1 MVRSKK
7 ETLLIAT
14 LLTLGLLLGS
24 VAFAFEKP
32 VSIEVDGK
40 VILTTVLFS
49 STVGDVLDQNQVIL
63 AEKDS
68 VIPSRETAITKDL
81 QIKVT
86 RAFPIKVVAD
96 GITTEM
102 KTTPVTI
109 RQAVATAGFKLGEK
123 DILEVSAGGIKKDI
137 MPTLSI
143 FESPVLSGKDGL
155 SSTGEQ
161 GGAPNMNIGPNLSG
175 TTDCPSAD
183 VEMVVPGEVIEII
196 RVTQREQ
203 TVEETI
209 TYQVEKIT
217 DTTLE
222 QGISKTIQEGK
233 DGLVRN
239 IYSITYHNG
248 QEISRQKIRTET
260 LVQPQNQLIAVGSSY
275 TVSRGGQRFDFRETR
290 YMESTAYTYTG
301 HRTATGLSPAVGLVA
316 VDPSIIPLGTRMY
329 VEGYGYATAAD
340 TGGAI
345 KGNRIDVFLE
355 TYAQCINWG
364 RKSVK
369 VYILS

>member
-1 MVRSKK
+1 MSKVRSKK

-40 VILTTVLFS
+40 VIQTNVLFS

-63 AEKDS
+63 ADKDL

-81 QIKVT
+81 QIKVR
-86 RAFPIKVVAD
+86 RAFTIKVVAD
-96 GITTEM
+96 GTTREIQ
-102 KTTPVTI
+102 TTSVTVG
-109 RQAVATAGFKLGEK
+109 QAVAAAGFRLGEK
-123 DILEVSAGGIKKDI
+123 DILKITAGGISREI
-137 MPTLSI
+137 IPAIGI
-143 FESPVLSGKDGL
+143 FEPSVLSEKEIL
-155 SSTGEQ
+155 NSTSDQNEAD
-161 GGAPNMNIGPNLSG
+161 APMFNIGPNKEDL
-175 TTDCPSAD
+175 SAD
-183 VEMVVPGEVIEII
+183 VDTVVPGEVIEII
-196 RVTQREQ
+196 RITQREQ
-203 TVEETI
+203 SVEEPI
-209 TYQVEKIT
+209 AYQVKKIT

-233 DGLVRN
+233 NGLVRN
-239 IYSITYHNG
+239 TFLITFRNG
-248 QEISRQKIRTET
+248 QETRREKTET
-260 LVQPQNQLIAVGSSY
+260 EILAQPQNQVIAVGSSY
-275 TVSRGGQRFDFRETR
+275 TVSRGSERFDFRESR

-316 VDPSIIPLGTRMY
+316 VDPSVIPLGTRMY

-345 KGNRIDVFLE
+345 KGNRIDIFLE
-355 TYAQCINWG
+355 TYSQCINWG
-364 RKSVK
+364 RRTVK
-369 VYILS
+369 VYLLS